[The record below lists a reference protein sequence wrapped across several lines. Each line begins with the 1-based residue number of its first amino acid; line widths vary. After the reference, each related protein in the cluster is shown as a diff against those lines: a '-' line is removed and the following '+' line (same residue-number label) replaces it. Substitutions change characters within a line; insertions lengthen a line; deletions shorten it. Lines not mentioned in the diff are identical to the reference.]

1 MSFLQAAL
9 ITEALF
15 HIMETS
21 NIERLAYHDCLLKDG
36 VLCLPYK
43 SPFCLESAII
53 SCPFKSVLE
62 ATSSHSA
69 PSLYTHGHQ
78 GNCLY

>member
-36 VLCLPYK
+36 VLCLPIQK
-43 SPFCLESAII
+43 PFLPGICYNFLPI
-53 SCPFKSVLE
+53 
-62 ATSSHSA
+62 
-69 PSLYTHGHQ
+69 
-78 GNCLY
+78 